1 MMIPKLVKQV
11 ATHIISATTDAP
23 LSAAAGVRVVLDT
36 NVCLDLFVF
45 RDPRWSGL
53 LQAMENREISAVTRA
68 DCRME
73 WLTVLDYPH
82 LPIKEEDRPA
92 IRAEFDR
99 LITCLPD
106 AAVNTFG
113 LPICTDPDDQKFLE
127 LSLQAGANALITKD
141 KALLKLAKKT
151 AGKNMFTIMTPH
163 AWHIAAS
170 AQEPPSSRATSAWL
184 CHPPGRASL

>member
-1 MMIPKLVKQV
+1 MVPKLVKQV
-11 ATHIISATTDAP
+11 ATHIVSATTGALLRGDAG
-23 LSAAAGVRVVLDT
+23 SRIVLDT

-45 RDPRWSGL
+45 CDPRWSGL
-53 LQAMENREISAVTRA
+53 LQAMENREISAITRA

-82 LPIKEEDRPA
+82 LPIEEEDKPA

-99 LITCLPD
+99 LITCLPN

-113 LPICTDPDDQKFLE
+113 LPVCADPDDQKFLE
-127 LSLQAGANALITKD
+127 LSLQAGADILITKD

-151 AGKNMFTIMTPH
+151 AGRNMFAIMTPQTWH
-163 AWHIAAS
+163 AAAS
-170 AQEPPSSRATSAWL
+170 VNGSHSSRTTSAWL
-184 CHPPGRASL
+184 CRHSGRSSL